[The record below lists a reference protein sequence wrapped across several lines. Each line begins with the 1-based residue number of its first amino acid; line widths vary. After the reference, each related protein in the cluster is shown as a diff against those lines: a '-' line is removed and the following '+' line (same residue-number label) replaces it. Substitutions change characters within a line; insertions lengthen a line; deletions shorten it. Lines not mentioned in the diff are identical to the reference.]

1 MTTSARMS
9 SEQESG
15 QSIHLEA
22 SQVITC
28 LLPDDGSDRLMI
40 LALRN
45 EKGITRVHS
54 VPCRGLIALRVA
66 LAGKD
71 RLPEPI
77 LFKMVNVVV
86 KEEEAEA
93 LFDYI
98 FEKGRI
104 DRPGGGI
111 ILLGK
116 SIASTPFSLPEGV
129 PVEKT

>member
-22 SQVITC
+22 SQIITC
-28 LLPDDGSDRLMI
+28 LLPDDGSDRLLM

-45 EKGITRVHS
+45 EKGITRTHS
-54 VPCRGLIALRVA
+54 VPCRGLVALRVA

-86 KEEEAEA
+86 TEEEAEA

-116 SIASTPFSLPEGV
+116 SIASTPFSLPEDI
-129 PVEKT
+129 PAEKS

>member
-1 MTTSARMS
+1 MS

-15 QSIHLEA
+15 PSIHLEA
-22 SQVITC
+22 SQIITC
-28 LLPDDGSDRLMI
+28 LLPDDGSDRLLM

-45 EKGITRVHS
+45 EKGITRTHS
-54 VPCRGLIALRVA
+54 VPCRGLVALRVA

-86 KEEEAEA
+86 TEEEAEA

-116 SIASTPFSLPEGV
+116 SISSTSFSLPKNI
-129 PVEKT
+129 PVEKS

>member
-1 MTTSARMS
+1 MS

-22 SQVITC
+22 SQIITC
-28 LLPDDGSDRLMI
+28 MLPDDGSDRLLM

-45 EKGITRVHS
+45 EKGITRAHS
-54 VPCRGLIALRVA
+54 VPCRGLVALRVA

-77 LFKMVNVVV
+77 LFKVVNVVV
-86 KEEEAEA
+86 TEEEAEA

-111 ILLGK
+111 IFLSK
-116 SIASTPFSLPEGV
+116 PIVSTPFSLPEDV
-129 PVEKT
+129 PAEKN